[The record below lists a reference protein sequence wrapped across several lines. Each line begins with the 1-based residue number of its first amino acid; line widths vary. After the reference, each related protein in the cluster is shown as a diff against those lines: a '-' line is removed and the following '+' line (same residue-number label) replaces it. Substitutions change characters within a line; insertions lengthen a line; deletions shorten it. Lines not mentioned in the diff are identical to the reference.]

1 MVPNLDDVEP
11 ILVVVQ
17 EINDDFTLLWC
28 SCGRDYYCSH
38 IYAVLLALKHK
49 SFNNFY
55 KVRYRGDNLSLLD
68 RVRDGLFY
76 FCFGIDGDN
85 LLLINENG
93 AVTTTPIVEE
103 GKCMFEVIED
113 DDECSLSKYL
123 EKYDK

>member
-1 MVPNLDDVEP
+1 MLYSLRSTTRLACDK
-11 ILVVVQ
+11 IH
-17 EINDDFTLLWC
+17 
-28 SCGRDYYCSH
+28 YCEH
-38 IYAVLLALKHK
+38 IYAVLLALRNKT
-49 SFNNFY
+49 FNNFY
-55 KVRYRGDNLSLLD
+55 KVRYKGDNITLLD
-68 RVRDGLFY
+68 RVRDGMFY